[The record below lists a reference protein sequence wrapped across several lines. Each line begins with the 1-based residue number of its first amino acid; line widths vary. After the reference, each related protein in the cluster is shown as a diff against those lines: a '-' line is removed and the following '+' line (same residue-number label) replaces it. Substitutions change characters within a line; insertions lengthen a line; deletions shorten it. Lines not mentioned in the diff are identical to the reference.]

1 MNYLKAENLTK
12 IYGDKVLFE
21 NIDLSINKGQK
32 VALIARNGTGKSSLL
47 KIIVGLDSSDK
58 GGTVRIHKSVKVG
71 YLEQSP
77 ELAAGMNVMEAV
89 FYSDNP
95 SLQAVK
101 AYEEA
106 INKQENFPSAK
117 NQANLEKAMA
127 KMQLLNAWDYEAK
140 IKEILSRFN
149 ITRLNQPVEE
159 LSGGE
164 TKRVALASL
173 LIQEP
178 DFIVLDEPTN
188 HLDLTMIEWLENY
201 LKRANLTILLVTHDR
216 YFLDRV
222 CTEIIEIDRG
232 KTQKYRGNYTYFL
245 EKKAE
250 LTFNL
255 KQEIDKAGKLMKKE
269 LQWIRT
275 QPKARGTK
283 AKSRVSA
290 FDSIKDKATMKLNE
304 KDIDFSA
311 VKMARIGGKTI
322 EMYHINKGYDGVKLL
337 DDFSYVFKRRDRVG
351 IIGKNGAGKSTF
363 LNMLVGSE
371 RPDEGKIVRGTTLVF
386 GYYHQQGL
394 QLKDDKLV
402 IDVIRDIAEVLPLEK
417 GKYLTAGQILDH
429 FDFPFSKHQNYVST
443 LSGGEQR
450 RLYLLSVLM
459 QNPNFLI
466 LDEPTNDLDLLTL
479 NVLEDFLL
487 KFKGCLIIVS
497 HDRYFMDK
505 LVEHVFVFEGNG
517 KIRDFPGNYT
527 QYRDRKQQEIKEE
540 RERKEAEKANSQ
552 KKKAEVKKVKTK
564 TKLSYNEK
572 REFERLEQ
580 EIEDLE
586 MEKEVLENKLNAGQ
600 SSHEDLMKW
609 ATRLG
614 EIVELVDEK
623 SDRWLELSE
632 LI

>member
-12 IYGDKVLFE
+12 VYGDKVLFE
-21 NIDLSINKGQK
+21 NIDISINKGQK

-47 KIIVGLDSSDK
+47 KIIVGLDSSDI
-58 GGTVRIHKSVKVG
+58 GGSVYIHKSVKVG

-77 ELAAGMNVMEAV
+77 KLEAGMTIMEAV
-89 FYSDNP
+89 FYADNP
-95 SLQAVK
+95 SLKAIK

-106 INKQENFPSAK
+106 LTRQEVMPNTE

-149 ITRLNQPVEE
+149 ITRLDQPVDE

-188 HLDLTMIEWLENY
+188 HLDLSMIEWLENY

-222 CTEIIEIDRG
+222 CTEIVEIDRG
-232 KTQKYRGNYTYFL
+232 KIQKYRGNYTYFL

-250 LTFNL
+250 LSFNL
-255 KQEIDKAGKLMKKE
+255 KQEVDKAGKMMKKE
-269 LQWIRT
+269 LQWLRT

-283 AKSRVSA
+283 AKSRIHA
-290 FDSIKDKATMKLNE
+290 FDAIHDKATIKLNE

-311 VKMARIGGKTI
+311 IKMARIGGKTI
-322 EMYHINKGYDGVKLL
+322 ELHHVNKGYDGTKLL
-337 DDFSYVFKRRDRVG
+337 DEFNYVFKRRDRVG
-351 IIGKNGAGKSTF
+351 IIGKNGAGKSTL
-363 LNMLVGSE
+363 LNMLVGNE
-371 RPDEGKIVRGTTLVF
+371 RPDSGKIVRGSTLVF

-394 QLKDDKLV
+394 QLKEDKLV

-487 KFKGCLIIVS
+487 AFKGCLIIVT

-505 LVEHVFVFEGNG
+505 LVEHVFVFQGNG

-527 QYRDRKQQEIKEE
+527 QYREQRQLEIKED
-540 RERKEAEKANSQ
+540 RERKDAEKAESQ
-552 KKKAEVKKVKTK
+552 AKVAEVKKAKTK

-586 MEKEVLENKLNAGQ
+586 TEKETLENQLNEGKG
-600 SSHEDLMKW
+600 SHDDLMTW

-614 EIVELVDEK
+614 EIVAAIDEK

-632 LI
+632 ME

>member
-1 MNYLKAENLTK
+1 
-12 IYGDKVLFE
+12 
-21 NIDLSINKGQK
+21 
-32 VALIARNGTGKSSLL
+32 
-47 KIIVGLDSSDK
+47 
-58 GGTVRIHKSVKVG
+58 
-71 YLEQSP
+71 
-77 ELAAGMNVMEAV
+77 
-89 FYSDNP
+89 
-95 SLQAVK
+95 
-101 AYEEA
+101 
-106 INKQENFPSAK
+106 
-117 NQANLEKAMA
+117 
-127 KMQLLNAWDYEAK
+127 
-140 IKEILSRFN
+140 
-149 ITRLNQPVEE
+149 
-159 LSGGE
+159 
-164 TKRVALASL
+164 
-173 LIQEP
+173 
-178 DFIVLDEPTN
+178 
-188 HLDLTMIEWLENY
+188 
-201 LKRANLTILLVTHDR
+201 
-216 YFLDRV
+216 
-222 CTEIIEIDRG
+222 
-232 KTQKYRGNYTYFL
+232 
-245 EKKAE
+245 
-250 LTFNL
+250 
-255 KQEIDKAGKLMKKE
+255 
-269 LQWIRT
+269 
-275 QPKARGTK
+275 
-283 AKSRVSA
+283 
-290 FDSIKDKATMKLNE
+290 
-304 KDIDFSA
+304 
-311 VKMARIGGKTI
+311 
-322 EMYHINKGYDGVKLL
+322 
-337 DDFSYVFKRRDRVG
+337 
-351 IIGKNGAGKSTF
+351 
-363 LNMLVGSE
+363 
-371 RPDEGKIVRGTTLVF
+371 
-386 GYYHQQGL
+386 
-394 QLKDDKLV
+394 LV